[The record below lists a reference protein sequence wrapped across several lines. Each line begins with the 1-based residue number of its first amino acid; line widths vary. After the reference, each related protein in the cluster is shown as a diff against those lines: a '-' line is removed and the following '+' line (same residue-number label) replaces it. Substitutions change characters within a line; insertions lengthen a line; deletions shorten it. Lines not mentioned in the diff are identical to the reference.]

1 MSQNEL
7 WFPDDRPDREIGD
20 ALRPL
25 LVPDGATDAAGY
37 WTGLELRI
45 MQRIAE
51 ERSSPWSVLAAWTRP
66 AAIAA
71 ALLLAAASLALT
83 QMRHE
88 EAAVA
93 YGAIA
98 EEEFTV
104 AEPATSPAASPAA
117 TAAPRADVTV
127 RMLLEH

>member
-1 MSQNEL
+1 MTNNEL
-7 WFPDDRPDREIGD
+7 RFPDDRPDREIGD
-20 ALRPL
+20 ALRPSL
-25 LVPDGATDAAGY
+25 APPGESSGY
-37 WTGLELRI
+37 WGSLELRI
-45 MQRIAE
+45 MQRINE
-51 ERSSPWSVLAAWTRP
+51 ERSSPWSVLATWTRP

-71 ALLLAAASLALT
+71 ALLLAAASVALT

-98 EEEFTV
+98 EEQFSV
-104 AEPATSPAASPAA
+104 AEPSAPP
-117 TAAPRADVTV
+117 TAGADVTV

>member
-1 MSQNEL
+1 MSDNEL
-7 WFPDDRPDREIGD
+7 RFPDDRPDREIGD

-25 LVPDGATDAAGY
+25 LSPAGLSASPGLSY
-37 WTGLELRI
+37 WDGLELRI
-45 MQRIAE
+45 MQRIVE

-71 ALLLAAASLALT
+71 ALLLAAASVALT

-88 EAAVA
+88 ESAVA

-98 EEEFTV
+98 EEQFSV
-104 AEPATSPAASPAA
+104 AEPSAPPAAG
-117 TAAPRADVTV
+117 ADVTV

>member
-1 MSQNEL
+1 MSNNEL
-7 WFPDDRPDREIGD
+7 RFPDDRPDREIGD

-25 LVPDGATDAAGY
+25 LSPVGGGALGAGSY
-37 WTGLELRI
+37 WEGLELRI
-45 MQRIAE
+45 MQRIVE

-98 EEEFTV
+98 EEQYTV
-104 AEPATSPAASPAA
+104 AEPSAPPATG
-117 TAAPRADVTV
+117 ADVTV

>member
-1 MSQNEL
+1 MSDNEL
-7 WFPDDRPDREIGD
+7 RFPDDRPDREIGD

-25 LVPDGATDAAGY
+25 LSPIGASESRSTSY
-37 WTGLELRI
+37 WDSLELRI
-45 MQRIAE
+45 MQRIIE
-51 ERSSPWSVLAAWTRP
+51 ERISPWSVLAAWTRP

-83 QMRHE
+83 QMHHE
-88 EAAVA
+88 ESAVA

-98 EEEFTV
+98 EEQFSV
-104 AEPATSPAASPAA
+104 AEPSAPPAAG
-117 TAAPRADVTV
+117 ADVTV